1 MRQVRIIMNLLNTL
15 KKIFLVI
22 GLLLLSQ
29 FSVADSLYD
38 LKSKWLDIEN
48 KNTSISVAE
57 GSYTLISM
65 IYTGCAHAC
74 PMTISKIQNIEKD
87 FSNVGFTKVK
97 VVLASFDV
105 KSDRPE
111 KLKKYQAER
120 KLNTDQWKFLAAH
133 SEADAR
139 ELAVT
144 LGISY
149 KDIGD
154 GDFSH
159 SNMITLLDP
168 KGKVLASINSL
179 NASTEPLVKA
189 LQDSLKSDAKK

>member
-1 MRQVRIIMNLLNTL
+1 MKTL
-15 KKIFLVI
+15 KISKKIFLV
-22 GLLLLSQ
+22 
-29 FSVADSLYD
+29 SVLMCMSSFAFADSLYD
-38 LKSKWLDIEN
+38 LKSKWLDTEN
-48 KNTSISVAE
+48 NSIGVNVTE

-74 PMTISKIQNIEKD
+74 PMTISKIQSIEKD
-87 FSNVGFTKVK
+87 FIKTGFTKIK
-97 VVLASFDV
+97 IVLASFDV
-105 KSDRPE
+105 KNDRPD

-120 KLNTDQWKFLAAH
+120 KLNTNQWKFLSAKT
-133 SEADAR
+133 ENDAR
-139 ELAVT
+139 ELAVA

-168 KGKVLASINSL
+168 KGNVLASINSL
-179 NASTEPLVKA
+179 NASTEPLVKG
-189 LQDSLKSDAKK
+189 LQDSLKKDAKK